1 MNTHLHILETYTNL
15 FRVWNNE
22 YLECQLRNL
31 IELFTDRILDIETG
45 HLRLFFDDDW
55 NSRHDM
61 VSYGHDVEASW
72 LLHEAALLIGDKRL
86 ITRIEPLVIEIAEAA
101 SEGLLPGAGMIYEM
115 NRSCGSIDA
124 ERHWWVQAEAIV
136 GYVNLYQHF
145 DDRLSLLRAVRCW
158 EFVKRH
164 LVDNDNGEWFWGIRA
179 DGTVNRAEDKA
190 GFWKCPYHNGRMCM
204 EIMERF

>member
-1 MNTHLHILETYTNL
+1 MRLSEKDENERKTMNTHLHILEPYTNL

-31 IELFTDRILDIETG
+31 IELFTERILDIETG

-101 SEGLLPGAGMIYEM
+101 SEGLLPGAT
-115 NRSCGSIDA
+115 
-124 ERHWWVQAEAIV
+124 
-136 GYVNLYQHF
+136 
-145 DDRLSLLRAVRCW
+145 
-158 EFVKRH
+158 
-164 LVDNDNGEWFWGIRA
+164 NGKPMRKSTKFLHSEQR
-179 DGTVNRAEDKA
+179 
-190 GFWKCPYHNGRMCM
+190 P
-204 EIMERF
+204 

>member
-1 MNTHLHILETYTNL
+1 
-15 FRVWNNE
+15 
-22 YLECQLRNL
+22 
-31 IELFTDRILDIETG
+31 
-45 HLRLFFDDDW
+45 
-55 NSRHDM
+55 M

-179 DGTVNRAEDKA
+179 DGTVSRAEDKA

>member
-1 MNTHLHILETYTNL
+1 
-15 FRVWNNE
+15 
-22 YLECQLRNL
+22 
-31 IELFTDRILDIETG
+31 
-45 HLRLFFDDDW
+45 
-55 NSRHDM
+55 
-61 VSYGHDVEASW
+61 
-72 LLHEAALLIGDKRL
+72 
-86 ITRIEPLVIEIAEAA
+86 
-101 SEGLLPGAGMIYEM
+101 MIYEM

-179 DGTVNRAEDKA
+179 
-190 GFWKCPYHNGRMCM
+190 GRNSESC
-204 EIMERF
+204 RR